1 MHLCLFIYF
10 FFIYIYITHV
20 YIISYKKHEDVYI
33 DIWYILCVVVTRV
46 KSHPK
51 SFIHM
56 FVRTCARACAL
67 HWNPPPLNLS
77 ISHSSFYYISSIP
90 SFIAIFSQSSSNR
103 SIVRSTPFTHYIP
116 LSLSRVRPSGACVNV
131 WLHVRASSFFDQ
143 RGDNYRFLRI
153 FI

>member
-90 SFIAIFSQSSSNR
+90 SFIAIFSHHRRTDR
-103 SIVRSTPFTHYIP
+103 SYDR
-116 LSLSRVRPSGACVNV
+116 
-131 WLHVRASSFFDQ
+131 LH
-143 RGDNYRFLRI
+143 LRI
-153 FI
+153 TYLFLSHVSVRMELAWMCDSMFEPRAFSIKEG